1 MRGIT
6 KAFMISSRDD
16 GGRSE
21 DYPTNRMPFYPN
33 TMPPYG
39 DRPYYDGGGMGDVEN
54 RFRDR
59 RGRQHYDNGRFAPMR
74 NAMDEDEP
82 QMRSVR
88 PYRGDGGN
96 GPMSG
101 GYDEPNMIGFRAD
114 GGHLRMVGG
123 EVKHSEMQRGH
134 ANGKSVEKMDKRTA
148 EEWTGQMHNTDGTRG
163 AHWTMEQTSQV
174 MQQRGIDCDPV
185 EFFVAMNMLYSD
197 YAKVAKMHGV
207 NSADFYADMAKAFL
221 DDKDAQENKLSLYYE
236 CIVK

>member
-16 GGRSE
+16 GGRRE

-39 DRPYYDGGGMGDVEN
+39 DRPIYDGGGMGDVEN

-59 RGRQHYDNGRFAPMR
+59 RGRQHYDNGRFARMR
-74 NAMDEDEP
+74 NEMDEDEP

-88 PYRGDGGN
+88 PYRGDG
-96 GPMSG
+96 
-101 GYDEPNMIGFRAD
+101 EPNQIGFRA
-114 GGHLRMVGG
+114 GGGNLRMVGG
-123 EVKHSEMQRGH
+123 ESKTSPMQHGQ
-134 ANGKSVEKMDKRTA
+134 ATGKSVEKMDKRTA

-221 DDKDAQENKLSLYYE
+221 DDKDAQDDKLALYYE
-236 CIVK
+236 YIVK